1 MERCKAC
8 LMPDTKPGVVFEDG
22 VCPACIRYD
31 NRKNIN
37 YEERRTFLKTMCDEH
52 RKSDGSYDIIIPVSG
67 GKDSYFQVHTMVTE
81 YHMHPLLVAVHDQFT
96 GTSAGRHNLQNL
108 GRAFGLDV
116 ISLQLDREFERKM
129 TWAGFERLGS
139 SNWAVDKAIYAWP
152 LQIAVEKRI
161 PLVVYGEN
169 VSWEY
174 GGINAEDTWDARKQI
189 ANGVVNDKG
198 ETILKEIDPAGL
210 HSNTLRYPN
219 PYDLSTIK
227 PFYLSYFY
235 PWNDLVN
242 VETATAWGW
251 QDLTGE
257 WNREGFIDNYAQIDS
272 IGYLF
277 NYHLKY
283 LKYTLGRV
291 TDIGSRW
298 VRYGTLSKAALEKR
312 IPEDGKLDS
321 RILKDFCDFTGYDK
335 DDCLLICEKWRRKS
349 Q

>member
-1 MERCKAC
+1 MNRCSVC
-8 LMPDTKPGVVFEDG
+8 LMPDTKPGVEFVDG
-22 VCPACIRYD
+22 KCPACVRYE

-37 YEERRTFLKTMCDEH
+37 YAARQSFLKSMCDKY
-52 RKSDGSYDIIIPVSG
+52 RKYDGSYDIIIPVSG
-67 GKDSYFQVHTMVTE
+67 GKDSYFQVHTMITE
-81 YHMHPLLVAVHDQFT
+81 YNMHPLLVAVGDQFT
-96 GTSAGRHNLQNL
+96 HTRAGTHNFQNI

-129 TWAGFERLGS
+129 TRAGFEELGS

-152 LQIAVEKRI
+152 LQIAVEKKI

-174 GGINAEDTWDARKQI
+174 GGLNAEDTWNAAGQI
-189 ANGVVNDKG
+189 RNGVVNDKG
-198 ETILKEIDPAGL
+198 EQILKRIDPTGL
-210 HSNTLRYPN
+210 HSNTLKYPSFEEL
-219 PYDLSTIK
+219 DTIQ
-227 PFYLSYFY
+227 PIYLSYFY

-242 VETATAWGW
+242 VETAKKWGW
-251 QDLTGE
+251 EDLTG
-257 WNREGFIDNYAQIDS
+257 WKRQGFIDDYAQIDS

-283 LKYTLGRV
+283 LKYNLGRV

-298 VRYGTLSKAALEKR
+298 VRYGTLSKADLEKR
-312 IPEDGKLDS
+312 MPEDSKLDPQ
-321 RILKDFCDFTGYDK
+321 ILNDFCAFTGYDK